1 MNITDRPVAVLAGT
15 PVDTEMGAEVL
26 RRHGLEP
33 LCCPVSRTPP
43 EQAAFQVRPAEEK
56 RAELTGTPP
65 EQAAFQVRPAE
76 EKRAELTGI
85 LRSAMAQGCAS
96 AFIYCNSLSGAADFP
111 SIASELALRIVTP
124 MSAYGI
130 YARDYSRLAVVAYN
144 GQALAGIDTAM
155 VRANPSLVL
164 LPAGTPTVTFDIEE
178 GLDPDVI
185 IRRNHIDAL
194 LRYFEDCGCEA
205 LVLGCTHFPYL
216 KKALRNYTGLPLLD
230 PAEKM
235 VRLLL
240 AP

>member
-56 RAELTGTPP
+56 RAELTG
-65 EQAAFQVRPAE
+65 
-76 EKRAELTGI
+76 I
-85 LRSAMAQGCAS
+85 LRSAMAQGCGS
-96 AFIYCNSLSGAADFP
+96 AFIYCNSLSGATDFP

-155 VRANPSLVL
+155 VSVNPSLL
-164 LPAGTPTVTFDIEE
+164 LFPAGTPEVTLDIEA
-178 GLDPDVI
+178 GLDPDDI
-185 IRRNHIDAL
+185 IRRNHLDAL
-194 LRYFEDCGCEA
+194 VKYFEDNGCEA